1 MRMKNSSMKLKR
13 TTLAVGV
20 MIVATLVYISTAGAW
35 ESTAFPIAGS
45 NAYAHGDLITNHWGD
60 ASLLSGTKLTIPL
73 TGSLS
78 LDLNLSSVD
87 IGQAIIGA
95 TPLGASTIPPAKP
108 GPYRLGAG
116 VSFRF

>member
-1 MRMKNSSMKLKR
+1 MSTKLKR

-20 MIVATLVYISTAGAW
+20 MIVATLVFISTGGAL
-35 ESTAFPIAGS
+35 ESAAFSIAGS
-45 NAYAHGDLITNHWGD
+45 DVYAHGDLINNHLGD
-60 ASLLSGTKLTIPL
+60 ASLLSGTKLTILL

-87 IGQAIIGA
+87 IGQAITGA
-95 TPLGASTIPPAKP
+95 KPLGDSTIPLTKP
-108 GPYRLGAG
+108 GPYRLAAG